1 MKTASDLVI
10 DIGYL
15 KAVIDAADFI
25 DNEDACSVD
34 LHRRNMI
41 TSLIHVAGHLAA
53 AMQDDIE
60 ELAESSRRYPK

>member
-25 DNEDACSVD
+25 DNESAGSGDMHKANLV
-34 LHRRNMI
+34 
-41 TSLIHVAGHLAA
+41 TSLIHVAAALAGD
-53 AMQDDIE
+53 MQNDIE
-60 ELAESSRRYPK
+60 SLAQ